1 MELREIFSR
10 FGQVQTCIVNKDKRH
25 AFVKMYY
32 RKDAE
37 RAKAG
42 MEEARS
48 QDFQLRVRPPSLTTF
63 SQRLLTTCDADKMG
77 RRLRPARLQ

>member
-1 MELREIFSR
+1 MELREVFAR

-25 AFVKMYY
+25 AFVKMYF

-37 RAKAG
+37 RAKVG

-48 QDFQLRVRPPSLTTF
+48 LDFQLRVSLTSPTFRPPAPPFQPTH
-63 SQRLLTTCDADKMG
+63 
-77 RRLRPARLQ
+77 